1 MRSTENDADM
11 ELKLCLCKKYQV
23 NRNSV
28 FRLLMTQVCRFVKWF
43 ERRLTLKIDQ
53 VTMSEVVEVSVRQW
67 VYIVKKKAEK
77 A

>member
-1 MRSTENDADM
+1 MPIWNLNCDSEKS
-11 ELKLCLCKKYQV
+11 LKV
-23 NRNSV
+23 IE
-28 FRLLMTQVCRFVKWF
+28 RLVLKRLM
-43 ERRLTLKIDQ
+43 LKIDQ